1 MSPHGLSIA
10 RTTGKPK
17 NASATLSRR
26 PTPRAG
32 DVLVARR
39 SARADIYTI
48 SVVPVGAHTI
58 VARYREAIEK
68 ARELARGLSVDG
80 WYTSDQTHY
89 ARVASY
95 RSMAEANSSALPYF
109 RTNDEVSR

>member
-1 MSPHGLSIA
+1 MSPHGPSIA
-10 RTTGKPK
+10 RTTNKPK
-17 NASATLSRR
+17 NASALLSRR

-32 DVLVARR
+32 DVLAAGR

-48 SVVPVGAHTI
+48 SVVPAEAHTI
-58 VARYREAIEK
+58 IARYREAIEK
-68 ARELARGLSVDG
+68 VRELARGLSVDG

-89 ARVASY
+89 VRVASY
-95 RSMAEANSSALPYF
+95 RSRAEANSSASAYF

>member
-1 MSPHGLSIA
+1 MSPHDLSIA
-10 RTTGKPK
+10 RTTHKSK
-17 NASATLSRR
+17 NASAILSRR

-48 SVVPVGAHTI
+48 RVVPAEAHTI

-68 ARELARGLSVDG
+68 VRELARGMSVDG

-89 ARVASY
+89 IRVASY
-95 RSMAEANSSALPYF
+95 RSRAEANSSASAYF

>member
-1 MSPHGLSIA
+1 MSPHGLSMACPTNNPQDAAAIW
-10 RTTGKPK
+10 
-17 NASATLSRR
+17 SRR

-32 DVLVARR
+32 DVLAAGRR
-39 SARADIYTI
+39 ARADIYTI
-48 SVVPVGAHTI
+48 SVVPAEAHTI

-68 ARELARGLSVDG
+68 VRELARGLSVDG

-95 RSMAEANSSALPYF
+95 RSRAEVNSSASAYF
-109 RTNDEVSR
+109 RTNDEAG

>member
-1 MSPHGLSIA
+1 MSPHGLSMA
-10 RTTGKPK
+10 CPTNKPQD
-17 NASATLSRR
+17 ASAILSRR

-32 DVLVARR
+32 DVLAAGRR
-39 SARADIYTI
+39 ARADIYTI
-48 SVVPVGAHTI
+48 SVVPAEAHTI

-68 ARELARGLSVDG
+68 VRELARGLSVDG

-95 RSMAEANSSALPYF
+95 RSRAEVNSSASAYF
-109 RTNDEVSR
+109 RTNDEVSG